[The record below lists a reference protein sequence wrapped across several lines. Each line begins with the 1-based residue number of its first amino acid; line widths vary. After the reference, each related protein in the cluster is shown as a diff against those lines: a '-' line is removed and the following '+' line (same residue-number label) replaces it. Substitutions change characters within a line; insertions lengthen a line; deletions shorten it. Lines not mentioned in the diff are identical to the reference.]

1 MMPTRLLA
9 LAAIL
14 TLGVTACSD
23 DDPTGPADPLAAFA
37 GTWNASSF
45 VYTSADDPNTVIPVL
60 QVVPGSSVQVTV
72 DGNGNFVSA
81 LNLGDMTGGETVQIP
96 GTIEHVSD
104 GQIIVTFA
112 QNPFFT
118 QPLNVTYNFQTA
130 NTLSWETPTTFDFNQ
145 DGTPTDAI
153 LNVVFQ
159 RN

>member
-1 MMPTRLLA
+1 MATRIMA

-14 TLGVTACSD
+14 TFGITACSD

-45 VYTSADDPNTVIPVL
+45 VYTSVDDPDTSIPIL
-60 QVVPGSSVQVTV
+60 QVVPGSSVAVTV
-72 DGNGNFVSA
+72 DQQGGFVAA
-81 LNLGDMTGGETVQIP
+81 LNLGESTGGETVQIP

-130 NTLSWETPTTFDFNQ
+130 NTLSWEAPTTFDFNQ

-153 LNVVFQ
+153 LTVVFQ